1 MGSAKA
7 SGTAEAVARSDHPG
21 STRSLSI
28 SCARDGDPEDAH
40 AIADGRQPLEEDR
53 GGDPLALAM
62 AIVLSSCFTAEQNE
76 VASRVNHSR
85 TYRNM
90 HRWGRSSS

>member
-1 MGSAKA
+1 MPSPTAVNRWRK
-7 SGTAEAVARSDHPG
+7 TAEV
-21 STRSLSI
+21 T
-28 SCARDGDPEDAH
+28 
-40 AIADGRQPLEEDR
+40 
-53 GGDPLALAM
+53 PLALAM